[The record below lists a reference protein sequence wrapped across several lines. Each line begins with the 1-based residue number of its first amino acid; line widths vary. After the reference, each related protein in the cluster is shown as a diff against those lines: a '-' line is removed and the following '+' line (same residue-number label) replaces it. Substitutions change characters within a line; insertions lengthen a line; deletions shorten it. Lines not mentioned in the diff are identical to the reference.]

1 MINKVKS
8 CGGQC
13 MNCQHK
19 MCAKKVPIFSNLE
32 SKQLERIT
40 DAITRRKYKKGE
52 VIFLQGSVLDGL
64 YIINSGKIKIF
75 KYTKEGKEQIL
86 YILSDGDFFGEL
98 SLLKAEEVG
107 FNAEAMEDVNICM
120 VQKKDFDKILAL
132 NPEIS
137 VKILDVIGGRLS
149 KLETLV
155 QSLGTKDIEARIA
168 QMLLELSEEFGVRKR
183 DSIEMEIPLTREDMA
198 NFIGVTRETISR
210 KLSHLQDEGIIDLI
224 GNKKIIILD
233 IESLKEFI

>member
-1 MINKVKS
+1 MDKIKS
-8 CGGQC
+8 CGGKC
-13 MNCQHK
+13 VDCQHK

-32 SKQLERIT
+32 DKQLEMIT
-40 DAITRRKYKKGE
+40 GVITRKKYKKGE
-52 VIFLQGSVLDGL
+52 VIFLQGSFLDGL

-98 SLLKAEEVG
+98 SLLKAEEVS

-120 VQKKDFDKILAL
+120 IEKKNFDKILAL

-137 VKILDVIGGRLS
+137 VKILDVVGGRLS

-155 QSLGTKDIEARIA
+155 QSLSTKDIEARIA
-168 QMLLELSEEFGVRKR
+168 QMLLELAEEFGIQKK
-183 DSIEMEIPLTREDMA
+183 DTIEMEIPLTREDMA

-210 KLSHLQDEGIIDLI
+210 KLSLLHDEGIIDLI
-224 GNKKIIILD
+224 GNKKIVILD
-233 IESLKEFI
+233 IEALKDFI

>member
-1 MINKVKS
+1 MDKVKS
-8 CGGQC
+8 CSVHC

-32 SKQLERIT
+32 SKQLEMIT
-40 DAITRRKYKKGE
+40 GVIIRKKYRKGE
-52 VIFLQGSVLDGL
+52 VIFLQGSLLDGL
-64 YIINSGKIKIF
+64 YIINNGKIKIF

-98 SLLKAEEVG
+98 SLLKAEEVS
-107 FNAEAMEDVNICM
+107 FNAEAIEDVNICM
-120 VQKKDFDKILAL
+120 IQKKDFDKILAL

-137 VKILDVIGGRLS
+137 VKILNVIGGRLS

-155 QSLGTKDIEARIA
+155 QSLGTKDVEARIA
-168 QMLLELSEEFGVRKR
+168 QMLLDLAEEFGVQKKN
-183 DSIEMEIPLTREDMA
+183 SIEMEIPLTREDMA

-210 KLSHLQDEGIIDLI
+210 KLSLLQNEGIIDLI
-224 GNKKIIILD
+224 GNRKIIIFN
-233 IESLKEFI
+233 IEDLKEFI

>member
-1 MINKVKS
+1 
-8 CGGQC
+8 
-13 MNCQHK
+13 
-19 MCAKKVPIFSNLE
+19 MCAKKVPIFSDLE
-32 SKQLERIT
+32 SNQLEMIT
-40 DAITRRKYKKGE
+40 DAIVRKRYKKGD
-52 VIFLQGSVLDGL
+52 VVFLQGSVLEGL

-98 SLLKAEEVG
+98 SLLKAEEVSY
-107 FNAEAMEDVNICM
+107 NAEAMEDVNICM
-120 VQKKDFDKILAL
+120 IQKKDFDKTLAL

-137 VKILDVIGGRLS
+137 VKILGVIGGRLS

-168 QMLLELSEEFGVRKR
+168 QMLLELADEFGVHKKN
-183 DSIEMEIPLTREDMA
+183 SIEIKIPLTREDMA

-210 KLSHLQDEGIIDLI
+210 KLSHLQDEGVIKLI
-224 GNKKIIILD
+224 GNKKIAILN
-233 IESLKEFI
+233 IESLKKFI

>member
-1 MINKVKS
+1 
-8 CGGQC
+8 
-13 MNCQHK
+13 
-19 MCAKKVPIFSNLE
+19 MCAKKVPIFSDLE
-32 SKQLERIT
+32 SNQLEMIT
-40 DAITRRKYKKGE
+40 DAIVRKRYKKGD
-52 VIFLQGSVLDGL
+52 VIFLQGSVLEGL

-98 SLLKAEEVG
+98 SLLKAEEVSY
-107 FNAEAMEDVNICM
+107 NAEAMEDVYICM
-120 VQKKDFDKILAL
+120 IQKKDFDKTLAL

-137 VKILDVIGGRLS
+137 VKILGVIGGRLS

-168 QMLLELSEEFGVRKR
+168 QMLLELADEFGVHKNN
-183 DSIEMEIPLTREDMA
+183 SIEIKIPLTREDMA

-210 KLSHLQDEGIIDLI
+210 KLSHLQDEGVIKLI
-224 GNKKIIILD
+224 GNKKIAILN
-233 IESLKEFI
+233 IESLKNFI